1 MSFLRPGLPRRVCLR
16 PEGRESVGPGRGT
29 GKEHRQRV
37 RAGEGGGVATDAETP
52 AAPKPGRSV
61 YAEYIAEQIQR
72 QEERKKSIE
81 ARGVTVITT
90 SGTLATLLLGL
101 AALTT
106 KEQTTFT
113 LPTAAQDPLE
123 WALIAFAAAA
133 LASIFTQLPM
143 RYEEASAEGLRGLV
157 DTSWND
163 SEEEALD
170 AVARNRL
177 TVLKRA
183 KHVNGLKA
191 WALFAA
197 VSGEALAVIALAV
210 AMTRLF

>member
-1 MSFLRPGLPRRVCLR
+1 
-16 PEGRESVGPGRGT
+16 
-29 GKEHRQRV
+29 
-37 RAGEGGGVATDAETP
+37 
-52 AAPKPGRSV
+52 V
-61 YAEYIAEQIQR
+61 YAAYIAEQIAR
-72 QEERKKSIE
+72 EEDRKKSIE

-106 KEQTTFT
+106 RSSATFT
-113 LPTAAQDPLE
+113 LPASAEDPLE
-123 WALIAFAAAA
+123 WSLIAFATAA
-133 LASIFTQLPM
+133 LASIFTQLPLQ
-143 RYEEASAEGLRGLV
+143 YKEASTAGLRGLV
-157 DTSWND
+157 EEYWND

-177 TVLKRA
+177 NVLKRA
-183 KHVNGLKA
+183 KQLNGLKA

-197 VSGEALAVIALAV
+197 VLAEAAAVIALAV